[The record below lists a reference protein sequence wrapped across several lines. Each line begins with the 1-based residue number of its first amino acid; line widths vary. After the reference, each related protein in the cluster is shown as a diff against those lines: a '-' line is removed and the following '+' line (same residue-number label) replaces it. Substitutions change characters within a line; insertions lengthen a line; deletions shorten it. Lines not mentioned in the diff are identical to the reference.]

1 MATQLDALFVEIF
14 FKGDQR
20 ALDNFKR
27 GWKQL
32 DDRIKNTQ
40 QTLDRFAKRFAVA
53 GAIGSAAMGL
63 IGKAGLDTEEALLR
77 TRAAL
82 SLTEDQMRTLHEEA
96 LKVGS
101 QLPLNTKDIVNAQ
114 LAYGKLGATF
124 EEIIRDAP
132 AIAGAAVATDLNPE
146 QVATYA
152 RIIQNVFGGDV
163 QENLDMLLR
172 TANRSPSTFAALG
185 ESIQFSG
192 QAAVDAGMDFRTY
205 LATLGSTAGAGRSV
219 ESVSQGMAAMFGR
232 LALAT
237 ENTGV
242 GGKRLIDVFGDVGI
256 NFRDVKAAM
265 DGTSEGFINVLRLMN
280 EAELSTT
287 QLTALLSTLAGH
299 SYAASISYA
308 VQNPEKLDELLA
320 EIDSSTGE
328 IVRQQEIIL
337 SGASGGIKE
346 MMAQIDTL
354 LNRLAQLGV
363 LTAIEKFTRGISR
376 LVSWLTATNKEEEL
390 VRGGLLRMVTIMG
403 GLLAALLPLGIA
415 LKAVSFALSGL
426 VPLLKAAAWANT
438 KFGISAK
445 FAAIANSNFILSLRL
460 AAINVRAYV
469 ANLILAT
476 LWNSNFVVSLRL
488 AAINVRAY
496 VASLSLA
503 TLWNSNFVVSLRLA
517 AINVRG
523 FATTIWTSTITA
535 LIALGRRLAM
545 ASLAMLRFATRAI
558 VAGIS
563 AVITFGV
570 AIWASLIP
578 PLIAATA
585 AVVGFTLALLAN
597 PVVLIVAAIIG
608 AFVALGFVVY
618 KFRRQILGALKT
630 ALSWAKENWPLLVGI
645 LFGPFGIAAG
655 LIFKFRDDIVGAIMW
670 IKDRVTSIFT
680 SLRDF
685 IIGIWEGLGEGLAGA
700 FRGVINAVING
711 LNKALEVAAGLL
723 EGIKGALDKIPG
735 PNPAGDFLLGVAS
748 KLRAGLPNLAIGG
761 IVPGPLGR
769 PLLATVHGGE
779 MVLPVGASRVIAQML
794 EGFRL
799 GPAALPQAPHYYGQM
814 YRSSVV
820 NRSVTVNITEPIV
833 IHTQATDAKGIAQEI
848 GEAIQ
853 DQIRNIAYD
862 HDGPV
867 ER

>member
-32 DDRIKNTQ
+32 DDGIKNTQ

-82 SLTEDQMRTLHEEA
+82 GLTEDQMKTLHEEA

-114 LAYGKLGATF
+114 LAYGKLGASF
-124 EEIIRDAP
+124 EEILRDAP
-132 AIAGAAVATDLNPE
+132 AIAGAAVATELDPE

-192 QAAVDAGMDFRTY
+192 QAAVDAGMDFRAY

-219 ESVSQGMAAMFGR
+219 ESVSQGMASMFGR
-232 LALAT
+232 LAKAT
-237 ENTGV
+237 EGV
-242 GGKRLIDVFGDVGI
+242 GRGGKIVGEAFQGVGI
-256 NFRDVKAAM
+256 NFRDVQAAM
-265 DGTSEGFINVLRLMN
+265 DGTSEGFINVLRLIN
-280 EAELSTT
+280 EAELSTS
-287 QLTALLSTLAGH
+287 QLTALLSTLAGDT
-299 SYAASISYA
+299 YAASISYA

-337 SGASGGIKE
+337 SGASGGLKL

-363 LTAIEKFTRGISR
+363 LTAIEKFTRGMSK
-376 LVSWLTATNKEEEL
+376 LVSWLTETNEKDEL
-390 VRGGLLRMVTIMG
+390 VRGGLLRIVTIMG

-415 LKAVSFALSGL
+415 LKAVSFALGGL
-426 VPLLKAAAWANT
+426 VPLLKIAAWAN
-438 KFGISAK
+438 KQFGISTT
-445 FAAIANSNFILSLRL
+445 FAAIANSK
-460 AAINVRAYV
+460 
-469 ANLILAT
+469 
-476 LWNSNFVVSLRL
+476 FVVSLKASRIGMLLTAAAARVTWASILGPVAAL
-488 AAINVRAY
+488 AAV
-496 VASLSLA
+496 
-503 TLWNSNFVVSLRLA
+503 
-517 AINVRG
+517 
-523 FATTIWTSTITA
+523 
-535 LIALGRRLAM
+535 
-545 ASLAMLRFATRAI
+545 
-558 VAGIS
+558 
-563 AVITFGV
+563 
-570 AIWASLIP
+570 
-578 PLIAATA
+578 
-585 AVVGFTLALLAN
+585 
-597 PVVLIVAAIIG
+597 
-608 AFVALGFVVY
+608 GFVVY
-618 KFRRQILGALKT
+618 KFRRQILGALK
-630 ALSWAKENWPLLVGI
+630 AVWSWIKGNWPLLVGI
-645 LFGPFGIAAG
+645 LLGPFGIVGA
-655 LIFKFRDDIVGAIMW
+655 LIWKFRDQI
-670 IKDRVTSIFT
+670 
-680 SLRDF
+680 L
-685 IIGIWEGLGEGLAGA
+685 GA
-700 FRGVINAVING
+700 FRDVWDWLRESPIFGPVIDGIQAIIDFVRELPGKVVGILKDIPGMVADAIRDIPG
-711 LNKALEVAAGLL
+711 LGAALEAFTGIAGKVGGFFGKVK
-723 EGIKGALDKIPG
+723 ESFAQ
-735 PNPAGDFLLGVAS
+735 
-748 KLRAGLPNLAIGG
+748 GG
-761 IVPGPLGR
+761 IVPGPTGR

-779 MVLPVGASRVIAQML
+779 MVLPVGVSNVLAQML

-833 IHTQATDAKGIAQEI
+833 IQTQATDAKGIAQEI

>member
-32 DDRIKNTQ
+32 DDGIKNTQ

-82 SLTEDQMRTLHEEA
+82 GLTEDQMKTLHEEA

-114 LAYGKLGATF
+114 LAYGKLGASF
-124 EEIIRDAP
+124 SEILRDAP
-132 AIAGAAVATDLNPE
+132 AIAGAAVATELDPE

-192 QAAVDAGMDFRTY
+192 QAAVDAGMNFRTY

-219 ESVSQGMAAMFGR
+219 ESVSQGMASMFGR
-232 LALAT
+232 LAKAT
-237 ENTGV
+237 EGV
-242 GGKRLIDVFGDVGI
+242 GRGGKIVGEAFQGVGI
-256 NFRDVKAAM
+256 NFRDVQAAM
-265 DGTSEGFINVLRLMN
+265 DGTSEGFINVLRLIN
-280 EAELSTT
+280 EAELSTS
-287 QLTALLSTLAGH
+287 QLTALLSTLAGDT
-299 SYAASISYA
+299 YAASISYA

-337 SGASGGIKE
+337 SGASGGLKL

-363 LTAIEKFTRGISR
+363 LTAIEKFTRGISK
-376 LVSWLTATNKEEEL
+376 LVSWLTETNEEGEL

-445 FAAIANSNFILSLRL
+445 FATF
-460 AAINVRAYV
+460 
-469 ANLILAT
+469 
-476 LWNSNFVVSLRL
+476 WNSNFMVSLRL
-488 AAINVRAY
+488 AAI
-496 VASLSLA
+496 SA
-503 TLWNSNFVVSLRLA
+503 T
-517 AINVRG
+517 G
-523 FATTIWTSTITA
+523 FAATIWTSSVGA
-535 LIALGRRLAM
+535 LKGLVTNLAR
-545 ASLAMLRFATRAI
+545 ASLGMLRFALKAI

-563 AVITFGV
+563 GVIAFGV
-570 AIWASLIP
+570 ALWASMIP

-585 AVVGFTLALLAN
+585 AVTAFTVALLAN

-630 ALSWAKENWPLLVGI
+630 ALAWARDNWPLLVGI
-645 LFGPFGIAAG
+645 LLGPFGIVGA
-655 LIFKFRDDIVGAIMW
+655 LVWKFRDQI
-670 IKDRVTSIFT
+670 
-680 SLRDF
+680 L
-685 IIGIWEGLGEGLAGA
+685 GA
-700 FRGVINAVING
+700 FRDVWDWLRESPIFGPVID
-711 LNKALEVAAGLL
+711 
-723 EGIKGALDKIPG
+723 GIQAIIDFVRELPGRVVGILKDIPG
-735 PNPAGDFLLGVAS
+735 MIADAIRDVPGLGAAIDAFTGIAGKVGKAVFAE
-748 KLRAGLPNLAIGG
+748 GG

-794 EGFRL
+794 KGFQL
-799 GPAALPQAPHYYGQM
+799 GPAALPQAPYHYGQM
-814 YRSSVV
+814 YRSSVT
-820 NRSVTVNITEPIV
+820 NKSVTVHIHEPIV
-833 IHTQATDAKGIAQEI
+833 IHTEATDAKGIAQEL

-853 DQIRNIAYD
+853 DQIRNVAYD

>member
-32 DDRIKNTQ
+32 DDGIKNTQ

-114 LAYGKLGATF
+114 LAYGKLGASF
-124 EEIIRDAP
+124 EEILRDAP
-132 AIAGAAVATDLNPE
+132 AIAGAAVATNLNPE

-192 QAAVDAGMDFRTY
+192 QAAVDAGMNFRTY

-337 SGASGGIKE
+337 SGASGGLKE

-363 LTAIEKFTRGISR
+363 LTAIEKFTRGISK
-376 LVSWLTATNKEEEL
+376 LVSWLTETNEKDEL

-426 VPLLKAAAWANT
+426 VPLLKLARGAVSLWRNAIIMTRIQMGLLAIQTWWAN
-438 KFGISAK
+438 SA
-445 FAAIANSNFILSLRL
+445 L
-460 AAINVRAYV
+460 
-469 ANLILAT
+469 
-476 LWNSNFVVSLRL
+476 
-488 AAINVRAY
+488 
-496 VASLSLA
+496 
-503 TLWNSNFVVSLRLA
+503 
-517 AINVRG
+517 RG
-523 FATTIWTSTITA
+523 FATSMLKFA
-535 LIALGRRLAM
+535 RAPVAGMVAGLRAVGLAM
-545 ASLAMLRFATRAI
+545 WGL
-558 VAGIS
+558 V
-563 AVITFGV
+563 
-570 AIWASLIP
+570 
-578 PLIAATA
+578 
-585 AVVGFTLALLAN
+585 AN
-597 PVVLIVAAIIG
+597 PVGAVIAAIALALVAAAVIIRKYWEPIKAFFIGLGKGLQEALQPIKEAFGEVIVALEPLQPVLSAIGDAFGWVGDIIGKVVGWFTKLLDPVDKTSRSVKQAGDAGRTTGKIIGTVLLLPIKLIIGYFKLWIVIIRTLVSVFTWLRDTVGKVISTIRGLPILVAQEWGQIVGIVGGIWSRVNDTVRGWIQAIID
-608 AFVALGFVVY
+608 FVSELPGRV
-618 KFRRQILGALKT
+618 
-630 ALSWAKENWPLLVGI
+630 VGI
-645 LFGPFGIAAG
+645 LKDIPGMVADAIRDIPG
-655 LIFKFRDDIVGAIMW
+655 LGGAIKVFTW
-670 IKDRVTSIFT
+670 IADK
-680 SLRDF
+680 
-685 IIGIWEGLGEGLAGA
+685 AG
-700 FRGVINAVING
+700 
-711 LNKALEVAAGLL
+711 KAQRFAE
-723 EGIKGALDKIPG
+723 
-735 PNPAGDFLLGVAS
+735 
-748 KLRAGLPNLAIGG
+748 GG

-779 MVLPVGASRVIAQML
+779 MVLPPGASRVIAQML

-820 NRSVTVNITEPIV
+820 NRTVNINITEPIV
-833 IHTQATDAKGIAQEI
+833 IQTQATDAKGIAQELH
-848 GEAIQ
+848 EAIE
-853 DQIRNIAYD
+853 DKIRNVAYD

>member
-20 ALDNFKR
+20 ALDSFKR

-32 DDRIKNTQ
+32 DDGIKNTQ

-114 LAYGKLGATF
+114 LAYGKLGASF
-124 EEIIRDAP
+124 SEILRDAP
-132 AIAGAAVATDLNPE
+132 AIAGGAVATSLNPE

-265 DGTSEGFINVLRLMN
+265 DGTSEGFVNVLRLMN

-337 SGASGGIKE
+337 SGASGGLKE

-363 LTAIEKFTRGISR
+363 LTAIETFTRGISK
-376 LVSWLTATNKEEEL
+376 LVSWLTETNEEGEL
-390 VRGGLLRMVTIMG
+390 VRGGLLRMMTIMG

-415 LKAVSFALSGL
+415 LKAVSFALGGL
-426 VPLLKAAAWANT
+426 VPLFKLVRGAVWLWRNALIMTRVQLVWLA
-438 KFGISAK
+438 IST
-445 FAAIANSNFILSLRL
+445 R
-460 AAINVRAYV
+460 
-469 ANLILAT
+469 LAT
-476 LWNSNFVVSLRL
+476 LANSQFV
-488 AAINVRAY
+488 
-496 VASLSLA
+496 LSLKA
-503 TLWNSNFVVSLRLA
+503 SRIGMLLTGGAARAMWLAITGPVGLAVAAFALVGYVIYRFRRRILDALMGVWNFIKGKWREIAGLLLLP
-517 AINVRG
+517 ILG
-523 FATTIWTSTITA
+523 PFA
-535 LIALGRRLAM
+535 LIATNAFGLRDKLIDAFTKVRDFFMGIWGTIVGIFRDHWAKILAVIFP
-545 ASLAMLRFATRAI
+545 AVGLPILIAQEWDQIVGIVGGIWSRVYDTVKGWIEAI
-558 VAGIS
+558 ISFIREIPSKVREAVKDIPNMVTDAVKDIPVVGQVLDVAG
-563 AVITFGV
+563 GV
-570 AIWASLIP
+570 ADKAK
-578 PLIAATA
+578 
-585 AVVGFTLALLAN
+585 GFLGG
-597 PVVLIVAAIIG
+597 IG
-608 AFVALGFVVY
+608 KALG
-618 KFRRQILGALKT
+618 
-630 ALSWAKENWPLLVGI
+630 
-645 LFGPFGIAAG
+645 
-655 LIFKFRDDIVGAIMW
+655 
-670 IKDRVTSIFT
+670 
-680 SLRDF
+680 
-685 IIGIWEGLGEGLAGA
+685 LA
-700 FRGVINAVING
+700 
-711 LNKALEVAAGLL
+711 E
-723 EGIKGALDKIPG
+723 
-735 PNPAGDFLLGVAS
+735 
-748 KLRAGLPNLAIGG
+748 GG

-779 MVLPVGASRVIAQML
+779 MVLPVGASNVLAQML

-799 GPAALPQAPHYYGQM
+799 GPAALPQAPYHYGQM
-814 YRSSVV
+814 YRSSVT
-820 NRSVTVNITEPIV
+820 NRTVNINMNEPIV
-833 IHTQATDAKGIAQEI
+833 IQTQATDAKGIAQEL

-853 DQIRNIAYD
+853 DQIRNVAYD

>member
-40 QTLDRFAKRFAVA
+40 QTLDRFAKRFALA

-82 SLTEDQMRTLHEEA
+82 SLTEDQMKTLHEEA

-124 EEIIRDAP
+124 DEIIRDAP
-132 AIAGAAVATDLNPE
+132 AIAGAAVATNLNPE

-192 QAAVDAGMDFRTY
+192 QAAVDAGMDFRAY

-219 ESVSQGMAAMFGR
+219 ESVSQGMAMMFGR
-232 LALAT
+232 LASAT
-237 ENTGV
+237 ENTGI
-242 GGKRLIDVFGDVGI
+242 GGKSLVTVFEDVGI
-256 NFRDVKAAM
+256 NFRDVQAAM
-265 DGTSEGFINVLRLMN
+265 DGTSEGFINVLRLIN
-280 EAELSTT
+280 EAGLSTT
-287 QLTALLSTLAGH
+287 QLTALLSTLAGNT
-299 SYAASISYA
+299 YAASISYA

-376 LVSWLTATNKEEEL
+376 LVSWLTATNEEGEL

-415 LKAVSFALSGL
+415 LKAVSFALGGL
-426 VPLLKAAAWANT
+426 IPAL
-438 KFGISAK
+438 K
-445 FAAIANSNFILSLRL
+445 FAGFFTRLFGLNALFAAVANSNLIVSLRV
-460 AAINVRAYV
+460 AAINLRAF
-469 ANLILAT
+469 NITMLFTSAT
-476 LWNSNFVVSLRL
+476 ARV
-488 AAINVRAY
+488 
-496 VASLSLA
+496 
-503 TLWNSNFVVSLRLA
+503 
-517 AINVRG
+517 
-523 FATTIWTSTITA
+523 
-535 LIALGRRLAM
+535 LGRRLAM

-585 AVVGFTLALLAN
+585 AVVGFTIALLAN

-630 ALSWAKENWPLLVGI
+630 ALAWVKGNWPLLVGI
-645 LFGPFGIAAG
+645 LLGPFGIVGA
-655 LIFKFRDDIVGAIMW
+655 LVWKFRDQI
-670 IKDRVTSIFT
+670 
-680 SLRDF
+680 L
-685 IIGIWEGLGEGLAGA
+685 GA
-700 FRGVINAVING
+700 FREVWDWLRESPIFSPVIDGIQAIIDFVRELPGRVVGILKDIPGMVADAVRDIPG
-711 LNKALEVAAGLL
+711 LGAALEVFTGIAGKV
-723 EGIKGALDKIPG
+723 GKALG
-735 PNPAGDFLLGVAS
+735 FAE
-748 KLRAGLPNLAIGG
+748 GG

-794 EGFRL
+794 KGFQL
-799 GPAALPQAPHYYGQM
+799 GPAALPQAPYHYGQM
-814 YRSSVV
+814 YRSSVT
-820 NRSVTVNITEPIV
+820 NRTVNINMNEPIV
-833 IHTQATDAKGIAQEI
+833 IQTQATDAKGIAQELN
-848 GEAIQ
+848 EVIQ

>member
-82 SLTEDQMRTLHEEA
+82 GLTEDQMKTLHEEA

-114 LAYGKLGATF
+114 LAYGKLGASF
-124 EEIIRDAP
+124 EEILRDAP
-132 AIAGAAVATDLNPE
+132 AIAGAAVATGLDPE

-192 QAAVDAGMDFRTY
+192 QAAVDAGMDFRAY

-219 ESVSQGMAAMFGR
+219 ESVSQGMASMFGR
-232 LALAT
+232 LAKAT
-237 ENTGV
+237 EGV
-242 GGKRLIDVFGDVGI
+242 GRGGKIVGEAFQGVGI
-256 NFRDVKAAM
+256 NFRDVQAAM
-265 DGTSEGFINVLRLMN
+265 DGTSEGFINVLRLIN
-280 EAELSTT
+280 EAELSTS
-287 QLTALLSTLAGH
+287 QLTALLSTLAGD

-337 SGASGGIKE
+337 SGASGGLKE

-363 LTAIEKFTRGISR
+363 LTAIEKFTRGISK
-376 LVSWLTATNKEEEL
+376 LVSWLTETNEEREL
-390 VRGGLLRMVTIMG
+390 VHGGLLRMVTIMG

-415 LKAVSFALSGL
+415 LKAVSFALGGL
-426 VPLLKAAAWANT
+426 VPLFKLARGAVWLWRNALIMTRVQLVWLA
-438 KFGISAK
+438 IST
-445 FAAIANSNFILSLRL
+445 R
-460 AAINVRAYV
+460 
-469 ANLILAT
+469 LAT
-476 LWNSNFVVSLRL
+476 LANSQFV
-488 AAINVRAY
+488 
-496 VASLSLA
+496 LSLKA
-503 TLWNSNFVVSLRLA
+503 SRIGMLLTGGAARAMWLA
-517 AINVRG
+517 ITGPIGLAVAAFALVG
-523 FATTIWTSTITA
+523 FA
-535 LIALGRRLAM
+535 
-545 ASLAMLRFATRAI
+545 
-558 VAGIS
+558 
-563 AVITFGV
+563 
-570 AIWASLIP
+570 
-578 PLIAATA
+578 
-585 AVVGFTLALLAN
+585 
-597 PVVLIVAAIIG
+597 
-608 AFVALGFVVY
+608 VY
-618 KFRRQILGALKT
+618 KFRRQILGALKF
-630 ALSWAKENWPLLVGI
+630 AWNWIKGNWPLLVGI
-645 LFGPFGIAAG
+645 LLGPFGIVGA
-655 LIFKFRDDIVGAIMW
+655 LVWKFRDQI
-670 IKDRVTSIFT
+670 
-680 SLRDF
+680 L
-685 IIGIWEGLGEGLAGA
+685 GA
-700 FRGVINAVING
+700 FREVWDWLRDSPIFSPVIDGIQAIIDFVRELPGRVLGILKDIPGMVADAIRDIPG
-711 LNKALEVAAGLL
+711 LGAALEVFTGIAGKV
-723 EGIKGALDKIPG
+723 GKA
-735 PNPAGDFLLGVAS
+735 V
-748 KLRAGLPNLAIGG
+748 GLAEGG

-769 PLLATVHGGE
+769 PVPAIVHGGE
-779 MVLPVGASRVIAQML
+779 MVLPVGASRVLAQML
-794 EGFRL
+794 EGFQL
-799 GPAALPQAPHYYGQM
+799 GPAALPQAPYHYGQM
-814 YRSSVV
+814 YRSLVV
-820 NRSVTVNITEPIV
+820 DRSVTVNITEPIV
-833 IHTQATDAKGIAQEI
+833 IQTQATDAKGIAQEI

>member
-32 DDRIKNTQ
+32 DGGIKNTQ
-40 QTLDRFAKRFAVA
+40 RTLNNFAKRFAV
-53 GAIGSAAMGL
+53 IGTVGIAAMGL

-82 SLTEDQMRTLHEEA
+82 SLTKDQMKTLHEEA

-114 LAYGKLGATF
+114 LAYGKLGATY
-124 EEIIRDAP
+124 EEILRDAP

-185 ESIQFSG
+185 ESVQFSG
-192 QAAVDAGMDFRTY
+192 QSAVDAGMNFRTY

-219 ESVSQGMAAMFGR
+219 ESVSQGMASMFGR
-232 LALAT
+232 LAKAT
-237 ENTGV
+237 EGV
-242 GGKRLIDVFGDVGI
+242 GRGGKIVGDAFQGVGI
-256 NFRDVKAAM
+256 NFRDVQAAM
-265 DGTSEGFINVLRLMN
+265 DGTSEGFINVLRLVN
-280 EAELSTT
+280 EAELSST
-287 QLTALLSTLAGH
+287 QLTALLSTLAGDT
-299 SYAASISYA
+299 YAASISYA
-308 VQNPEKLDELLA
+308 VQNPEKLDELLS

-337 SGASGGIKE
+337 SGASGGLKE

-363 LTAIEKFTRGISR
+363 LTAIEKFTRGISK
-376 LVSWLTATNKEEEL
+376 LVSWLTETNEKDEL

-415 LKAVSFALSGL
+415 LKAVSFALNGL
-426 VPLLKAAAWANT
+426 VPLLKIAAWANT

-445 FAAIANSNFILSLRL
+445 FAAFWNSNFILSLRL
-460 AAINVRAYV
+460 AAIAVRDFAV
-469 ANLILAT
+469 RLWTRGTAALGRFAT
-476 LWNSNFVVSLRL
+476 SVRTNAIPALSRL
-488 AAINVRAY
+488 AA
-496 VASLSLA
+496 
-503 TLWNSNFVVSLRLA
+503 
-517 AINVRG
+517 
-523 FATTIWTSTITA
+523 TIWTSTIGA
-535 LIALGRRLAM
+535 LRALATRLTM
-545 ASLAMLRFATRAI
+545 AGAAMLRFSGRAI
-558 VAGIS
+558 AAGIAGVTAFAATIWTG
-563 AVITFGV
+563 AVPALAAFAAGV
-570 AIWASLIP
+570 WATTVAMLANPLGLIVLGIVA
-578 PLIAATA
+578 LIAALVL
-585 AVVGFTLALLAN
+585 AVKHWD
-597 PVVLIVAAIIG
+597 
-608 AFVALGFVVY
+608 
-618 KFRRQILGALKT
+618 KFRRQIVGALKT
-630 ALSWAKENWPLLVGI
+630 ALAWVKGNWPLLVGI

-655 LIFKFRDDIVGAIMW
+655 LIFKFRDDVVGAIMW
-670 IKDRVTSIFT
+670 IKDKIMAIFT
-680 SLRDF
+680 ALRDF
-685 IIGIWEGLGEGLAGA
+685 VIGIWQGLGAAIGGA
-700 FRGVINAVING
+700 FSGVINAVISG
-711 LNKALEVAAGLL
+711 LNKALDAASSFV
-723 EGIKGALDKIPG
+723 EAIKGALDKAPFG
-735 PNPAGDFLLGVAS
+735 NPLGDFLLGVAS
-748 KLRAGLPNLAIGG
+748 KLRAGLPNFAIGG

-799 GPAALPQAPHYYGQM
+799 GPAALPQAPYHYGQM
-814 YRSSVV
+814 YRSSVT
-820 NRSVTVNITEPIV
+820 NRTVNINMNEPIV
-833 IHTQATDAKGIAQEI
+833 IQTQATDAKGIAQEI